1 MNTFL
6 FHLLTFFFLSFVA
19 NILKVIFNNKIY
31 FQVFVGLHKINTK
44 REEDAANNFT
54 NLYVKNIGNMTVDEL
69 KELFAVSLLLLE
81 LYYKHFL
88 NIVNIYIMKVAK
100 NPGKLGKT

>member
-1 MNTFL
+1 M
-6 FHLLTFFFLSFVA
+6 
-19 NILKVIFNNKIY
+19 
-31 FQVFVGLHKINTK
+31 
-44 REEDAANNFT
+44 
-54 NLYVKNIGNMTVDEL
+54 KNIGNMTVDEL